1 MKEWYYI
8 FARNTGL
15 NLYIWLLFCIL
26 PFYFIFRSNTTWEI
40 AVGIVVT
47 MLFFAVFWMS
57 YRTHGVRIYIGLSL
71 QFVMNIVM
79 SVLYGYVY
87 FSLFIAFYVG
97 HIKSRSGFI
106 TMYVIHLV
114 TTTGAVTL
122 GFFNNFELF
131 LGYLPFL
138 IMTILGVI
146 LIPINIRNRI
156 RQEAL
161 EVQLDDANQK
171 IAELAIIE
179 ERHRIARDLHD
190 TLGQKLSVIG
200 LKSELSRKL
209 MDKDPEAA
217 KKELH
222 DIEQS
227 SRLALKEVR
236 EMVSDMK
243 KITIHEELNHIQQ
256 LLKAADIRKELIIE
270 ADISRLPALIEN
282 VLSMCL
288 KEAVNNVVKHSG
300 ATECMMQLV
309 ETEKDFHLKV
319 TDNGKNSGLEY
330 GYGNG
335 LDGMKERLSFINGE
349 MDTIKTIEG
358 FEVNITIPKVLK
370 QIGEIQ

>member
-122 GFFNNFELF
+122 GFFNNFNLF

-256 LLKAADIRKELIIE
+256 LLRAADIRKELIIE

-300 ATECMMQLV
+300 ATECMLQLV
-309 ETEKDFHLKV
+309 ETEKDLHLKV
-319 TDNGKNSGLEY
+319 TDNGKSSGLAY
-330 GYGNG
+330 DYGNG

-349 MDTIKTIEG
+349 MDTIKTTEG
-358 FEVNITIPKVLK
+358 FEVNITIPKVLR